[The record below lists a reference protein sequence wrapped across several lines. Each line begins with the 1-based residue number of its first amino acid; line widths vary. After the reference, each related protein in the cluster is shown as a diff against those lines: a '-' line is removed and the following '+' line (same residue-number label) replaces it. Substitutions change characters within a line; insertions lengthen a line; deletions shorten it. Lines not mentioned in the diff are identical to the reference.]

1 MKVKEI
7 KLSNDMALP
16 PICYGPGIINT
27 DILNLNLSGF
37 SCIKKRK
44 QIYSDIRKTYTLKHA
59 LMNGEKTFIDTATA
73 YGYAEGTIGKII
85 SKTDRNKVII
95 CTKISAKDQ
104 IRNGK
109 NIKKIYSNS
118 LKYLDVKKIDIYLMH
133 WPVIRNYIDVWK
145 QMEELYLQGKVGAI
159 GVCNCHI
166 HHLEEILSCGE
177 VKPMIHQMEVHPLFT
192 QNEMRQFCNKE
203 GIQIMA
209 YTP

>member
-1 MKVKEI
+1 
-7 KLSNDMALP
+7 
-16 PICYGPGIINT
+16 
-27 DILNLNLSGF
+27 
-37 SCIKKRK
+37 
-44 QIYSDIRKTYTLKHA
+44 
-59 LMNGEKTFIDTATA
+59 
-73 YGYAEGTIGKII
+73 
-85 SKTDRNKVII
+85 
-95 CTKISAKDQ
+95 
-104 IRNGK
+104 
-109 NIKKIYSNS
+109 
-118 LKYLDVKKIDIYLMH
+118 MH

-209 YTP
+209 YTPIARNDDRLLDSRILNNIARKYKKTISQVVLRWHTQLGNIPVVSTKSVKHYQENNHIFDFCLSEEEMNQITSININSRLRYDSDNCDFLEL